1 MKSLNQV
8 TIMGNLTRDPEL
20 KETPNGQKVCN
31 FTVALSSSY
40 KDKQDQWQEKTEFID
55 CVAWSGLAENIAK
68 WLTKGRPAIVSG
80 RLQTRSWE
88 QDGQKRSKMEVL
100 ASDVIFIGTG
110 KTDDGAK
117 TASAPAEDAP
127 EKPITLA
134 KKATPVLQGNGDEP
148 VNLDDIPF

>member
-20 KETPNGQKVCN
+20 KETPSGQKVCN

-55 CVAWSGLAENIAK
+55 CVAWAGLAENIDK

-88 QDGQKRSKMEVL
+88 QDGQKRSKTEVL
-100 ASDVIFIGTG
+100 ANDVIFIN
-110 KTDDGAK
+110 
-117 TASAPAEDAP
+117 TARPETTEDAP
-127 EKPITLA
+127 VTPA
-134 KKATPVLQGNGDEP
+134 KKPAPALDNVSDEP
-148 VNLDDIPF
+148 INLDDIPF